1 MNKETSLTVPEDAL
15 RVVRDY
21 VPLLRELSDGP
32 HAVVC
37 GPVHDSSSDLDF
49 GVLVTGTDPLSSD
62 KAPVWDRIG
71 ERTAYWTSKG
81 YVIDGP
87 GAGRTEDVDQDLQ
100 DVLDGVIK
108 ASRRPY
114 RIREHYNYVA
124 IGSLARSVSVEDP
137 FRIAASWRE
146 RLSVYPQKLKD
157 AIIKRFRAS
166 LERWPNDHHYVRAI
180 HRADLVLTTGVVQRV
195 LHDWFHVI
203 FALNE
208 AWHSGDKHI
217 LSSLERLSE
226 VPDRCTQKV
235 EYLLWPP
242 KTASALAAQREVLVE
257 LAAFTLSRADCGRGS
272 STAIN
277 CEQPMRRP
285 RD

>member
-1 MNKETSLTVPEDAL
+1 MPEDAL

-32 HAVVC
+32 YAVVC
-37 GPVHDSSSDLDF
+37 GPVRDSSSDLDF
-49 GVLVTGTDPLSSD
+49 GVFVTGTDPLSPD

-114 RIREHYNYVA
+114 RIREHYNY
-124 IGSLARSVSVEDP
+124 ISMGSLVRSVPVEDP
-137 FRIAASWRE
+137 FGVVASWRE
-146 RLSVYPQKLKD
+146 RLSVYPQKLKH
-157 AIIKRFRAS
+157 AIVERFRPS

-180 HRADLVLTTGVVQRV
+180 ERRDLVLATGVVQRV
-195 LHDWFHVI
+195 LHDWFHVM

-208 AWHSGDKHI
+208 AWHPGDKHV
-217 LSSLERLSE
+217 LSSLARLSD

-235 EYLLWPP
+235 DCLLWPP
-242 KTASALAAQREVLVE
+242 KTDSALATQREALVE
-257 LAAFTLSRADCGRGS
+257 LTAFALDRADR
-272 STAIN
+272 A
-277 CEQPMRRP
+277 
-285 RD
+285 